1 MPVVA
6 TAGHVDHGKS
16 ALIQAL
22 TGRDPDRWEEEKR
35 RGLTID
41 LGFAWT
47 TLPSGRTVSFV
58 DVPGH
63 RRFIGN
69 MLAGVGPVAS
79 ALFVVGAD
87 EGWKP
92 QTEEHLAILDLLD
105 TERIVV
111 ALTKSDLVTDL
122 APVEGQVRERLQ
134 GTFAEKAPI
143 IPVSARTGA
152 GLDTLRAAID
162 DIVVVGEDRG
172 RPSLWVDRA
181 FVISG
186 AGLVVTGTLLDGSLG
201 AGDEVAIWPGA
212 KRARIRA
219 VQSHETKLDRVPAS
233 TRVGANL
240 AGLTKSA
247 VGRGSRLGVPG
258 DLFSTSRIQ
267 TTVRIPRYV
276 DELTERGAYQ
286 LHIGTAMVA
295 IDLHLLG
302 DDSALIELATPLWL
316 HAGDR
321 FVIRDSGRQLV
332 VGGGVVL
339 DPAATGRRRD
349 LSRRSQPLFE
359 ALQAGPDAVATALLE
374 IRGIARRSELIAW
387 SGGGN
392 PNGLGNG
399 EKVLSHTKAVQL
411 TEQARNAVQ
420 KHRSAHPLEEGISV
434 GQLADE
440 LGIPEALTKEVVA
453 QADTLEFRGS
463 AVAPKGSSADT
474 IDERWATVAAQ
485 LQTSAPPTLDDL
497 KLDRDL
503 LRRLVRDGHLIRVT
517 DSLVYLP
524 SVLDEMISS
533 LRAIEDPFT
542 VSDFRQLL
550 GITRKHAVPLLE
562 YFDREGITL
571 RSGDLRHSRPS

>member
-22 TGRDPDRWEEEKR
+22 TGRDPDRLGRGETPGFDDRSRLCVDDSAERSNRFFCR
-35 RGLTID
+35 RPWSSSLHWQH
-41 LGFAWT
+41 A
-47 TLPSGRTVSFV
+47 GR
-58 DVPGH
+58 G
-63 RRFIGN
+63 RAGGIG
-69 MLAGVGPVAS
+69 
-79 ALFVVGAD
+79 ALRGGAD

-122 APVEGQVRERLQ
+122 APVERQVRERLQ

-143 IPVSARTGA
+143 VPVSARTGA

-302 DDSALIELATPLWL
+302 DDRRAYRTS
-316 HAGDR
+316 
-321 FVIRDSGRQLV
+321 
-332 VGGGVVL
+332 
-339 DPAATGRRRD
+339 DPALAARWRSLRDPRLGAAAGRWWW
-349 LSRRSQPLFE
+349 RRS
-359 ALQAGPDAVATALLE
+359 
-374 IRGIARRSELIAW
+374 
-387 SGGGN
+387 
-392 PNGLGNG
+392 
-399 EKVLSHTKAVQL
+399 
-411 TEQARNAVQ
+411 
-420 KHRSAHPLEEGISV
+420 
-434 GQLADE
+434 
-440 LGIPEALTKEVVA
+440 
-453 QADTLEFRGS
+453 
-463 AVAPKGSSADT
+463 
-474 IDERWATVAAQ
+474 
-485 LQTSAPPTLDDL
+485 
-497 KLDRDL
+497 
-503 LRRLVRDGHLIRVT
+503 
-517 DSLVYLP
+517 
-524 SVLDEMISS
+524 
-533 LRAIEDPFT
+533 
-542 VSDFRQLL
+542 
-550 GITRKHAVPLLE
+550 
-562 YFDREGITL
+562 
-571 RSGDLRHSRPS
+571 